1 MKDSYD
7 IQIKNWFK
15 TPLTDLENKQLG
27 EGVLDTDLSALLNSY
42 NLDQIIDI
50 IDNTKEYSNKIFDK
64 ILKLIPEKD
73 VIHYYKD
80 STNGSVEKI
89 MREEYINHIKN
100 QADALAYFMVYG
112 TSRNFGEGLALNKNA
127 TAIASFLNMGVDNYV
142 PSKEIIQAID
152 EYVTIKAL
160 EKTSP
165 DILNVVRKKL
175 LTEPE
180 AMQQLLTT
188 HRNFKEESL
197 MNNFDGKSLNT
208 MKGYR
213 KNIYDN
219 AISVKIADIKQEKLL
234 ASQGFKLIKKIDK
247 LGKRALFISD
257 FVSPSVRFNAQG
269 ERFLAQSNKKDLLSK
284 IYYERIYQGE
294 DPDIVK
300 KDLAEAYEYYRHQT
314 FSYARKM
321 TKNNYNIE
329 NVDQTSIGNFIPVY
343 DNDGNLI
350 DFSYVL
356 SKKDKKDYLGLDTSI
371 SSSLGHM
378 FAHSLDKKE
387 SQKLNIKINE
397 HLYKDYKETK
407 EKDYAWKSQFTEFS
421 FRNKDPYVRELFK
434 MMDKSTLKHLKSLFG
449 DDPIMIRTSTI
460 THLFGI
466 RDLDFRRTK
475 FYLENPNH
483 FKKIIVGSLDILK
496 ELVAHYKFETVLRLP
511 SIIIGNIIS
520 NIVTCVVYGMSPVE
534 AFTMHKEG
542 LKNLKLYQKQEKA
555 LMELLLKR
563 KSGQKVSQQEEDNL
577 RRAMSIN
584 PVAPLIKAGLWNSI
598 ENFED
603 VNITNTENV
612 SWTKN
617 KFRKYVAEDSRTQK
631 ILDIAY
637 LTNNLHIGRSIS
649 NIVQASDFMARYSLY
664 YRLKKQGK
672 LDEKQIIQKITDI
685 FIDYDLPTSPVIKAL
700 NDYGLTLFT
709 RYATRVQRALTQ
721 MTGDRPLYSALYLAF
736 QVFTGLDF
744 ADIFEGAAPVRDWTA
759 LVHSPH
765 DNILGALSPATYSIV
780 KDTEKFMGKH
790 F

>member
-1 MKDSYD
+1 
-7 IQIKNWFK
+7 
-15 TPLTDLENKQLG
+15 
-27 EGVLDTDLSALLNSY
+27 
-42 NLDQIIDI
+42 
-50 IDNTKEYSNKIFDK
+50 
-64 ILKLIPEKD
+64 
-73 VIHYYKD
+73 
-80 STNGSVEKI
+80 
-89 MREEYINHIKN
+89 
-100 QADALAYFMVYG
+100 
-112 TSRNFGEGLALNKNA
+112 
-127 TAIASFLNMGVDNYV
+127 
-142 PSKEIIQAID
+142 
-152 EYVTIKAL
+152 
-160 EKTSP
+160 
-165 DILNVVRKKL
+165 
-175 LTEPE
+175 
-180 AMQQLLTT
+180 
-188 HRNFKEESL
+188 
-197 MNNFDGKSLNT
+197 
-208 MKGYR
+208 
-213 KNIYDN
+213 
-219 AISVKIADIKQEKLL
+219 
-234 ASQGFKLIKKIDK
+234 
-247 LGKRALFISD
+247 
-257 FVSPSVRFNAQG
+257 
-269 ERFLAQSNKKDLLSK
+269 
-284 IYYERIYQGE
+284 
-294 DPDIVK
+294 
-300 KDLAEAYEYYRHQT
+300 
-314 FSYARKM
+314 
-321 TKNNYNIE
+321 
-329 NVDQTSIGNFIPVY
+329 
-343 DNDGNLI
+343 
-350 DFSYVL
+350 
-356 SKKDKKDYLGLDTSI
+356 
-371 SSSLGHM
+371 
-378 FAHSLDKKE
+378 
-387 SQKLNIKINE
+387 
-397 HLYKDYKETK
+397 
-407 EKDYAWKSQFTEFS
+407 
-421 FRNKDPYVRELFK
+421 
-434 MMDKSTLKHLKSLFG
+434 
-449 DDPIMIRTSTI
+449 MIRTSTI